1 MSFFCSRSLEN
12 TTCDSLI
19 LLSFL
24 ILDNYKWFSTDIL
37 QNRTMR
43 FNSSVLSTIYTSNT
57 SVWNNI
63 TAGLETLI
71 IFSYN
76 IVFGRYSLRIIF
88 RFIELRGNIQNIF
101 HIILSNWT
109 IDLKINRN
117 LFEHIFNVATREQRD
132 KPSSLTIE
140 PCTTVD
146 HSKLIYA
153 NIFFLTIYKTLYRW
167 ISRPLIAR
175 QFQIQQQREAKCHDI
190 LCWYHL
196 NVKLMKCNSILGF
209 SKNISFKEN

>member
-1 MSFFCSRSLEN
+1 MWQFDITEH
-12 TTCDSLI
+12 
-19 LLSFL
+19 L

-57 SVWNNI
+57 SEWNNI
-63 TAGLETLI
+63 IAGLETLI

-146 HSKLIYA
+146 HRKLIYV

-175 QFQIQQQREAKCHDI
+175 QLQIRQQIEAKCHYI

-196 NVKLMKCNSILGF
+196 NIKSIKCNFILGF